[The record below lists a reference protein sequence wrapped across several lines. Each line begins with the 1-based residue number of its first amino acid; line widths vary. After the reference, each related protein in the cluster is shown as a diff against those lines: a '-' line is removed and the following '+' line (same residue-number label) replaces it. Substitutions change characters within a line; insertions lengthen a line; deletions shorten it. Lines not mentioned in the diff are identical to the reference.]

1 MDSKQNFLEAALAVG
16 LDCELIK
23 PDDVLR
29 HIPPEVLAAN
39 LPGESKTLLLA
50 ASLREGKMDANLVF
64 ETLDVR
70 VFAENM
76 PRHLLWA
83 CIAEAAKKALSDR
96 STSSR
101 PAVRST
107 ASKPS
112 SKSSTVLSDVKA
124 RRRPNIS
131 RRPARLSQ
139 SRTARSTGELELDS
153 DIGGR
158 WASTSTASSPRDTSP
173 SPSPQ
178 TPSTPPATP
187 EQPFNEW
194 VEETVTGDALGRRN
208 KS

>member
-29 HIPPEVLAAN
+29 HLPPDVLASG
-39 LPGESKTLLLA
+39 LPEESKTRLLA
-50 ASLREGKMDANLVF
+50 ASLREGRMDANLVF
-64 ETLDVR
+64 DTLEVR

-83 CIAEAAKKALSDR
+83 CIAEAAKKALNDR
-96 STSSR
+96 SPSSR
-101 PAVRST
+101 PAALSGTRPT
-107 ASKPS
+107 
-112 SKSSTVLSDVKA
+112 SKSTSLSDVKA

-139 SRTARSTGELELDS
+139 TRTTRPTAEIEVDS
-153 DIGGR
+153 DASGR
-158 WASTSTASSPRDTSP
+158 WASAASSPRDTE
-173 SPSPQ
+173 
-178 TPSTPPATP
+178 TPPPAADPAPATA

-194 VEETVTGDALGRRN
+194 VEQTVTGDALGRRN
-208 KS
+208 KP